1 MSPLHSDYGW
11 MLLPPDYREAQSCGT
26 QIWSIFSLFLFLSH
40 LIASFMSGV
49 PDACFIIIIKRKY
62 YRLSFQ
68 MLCCN
73 IIQKHTPTPPPV
85 LAKHSD
91 LTNVRMSLRNVSH
104 PSVHAHETAPLLSN
118 PQPVGR
124 AFALV
129 QPASDRTSLT
139 PEPVKSTEEQ
149 VEVIKVGVA
158 HLLLYFWSA

>member
-1 MSPLHSDYGW
+1 MKLLHGDYGW
-11 MLLPPDYREAQSCGT
+11 TLLPPDYREAQSCGT
-26 QIWSIFSLFLFLSH
+26 QIGIIFSIFLFLSS
-40 LIASFMSGV
+40 LIASFMSVVADG
-49 PDACFIIIIKRKY
+49 CFVRVIKRKC

-73 IIQKHTPTPPPV
+73 VIQKHSPTPPQV

-91 LTNVRMSLRNVSH
+91 LTNVRMRLRNVSH
-104 PSVHAHETAPLLSN
+104 PSVCAHGTTPLLSN

-158 HLLLYFWSA
+158 RLLL